1 VEFTYT
7 INQVKDCIND
17 TEQQLRDLIT
27 TTLSRKYGPDWE
39 YSSPVWN
46 DEIREELEERRRQ
59 DQGGRPYQIVSQRL
73 LDYTDLIDLQ
83 NIIERHWDLFANV
96 FRSKDRIMHRLDDL
110 RPLRN
115 PEMHGRPDIL
125 PHQKHLCLGL
135 CGDILLAIE
144 HWHHGYEHLIKD
156 YAVQLKFP
164 IYMGTKDEN
173 VVQEEAKTLA
183 QQWLDKVCGKLGGK
197 LRVLSEDQ
205 DTKTYQI
212 AFQQMH
218 IRVNMSW
225 NYRGYDGR
233 QFFRAA
239 DIGIRTS
246 QASALHKAI
255 EAGKQPYLWLNWTL
269 RDDLD
274 TSIVVAQVLERT
286 GKKPISSSSIRAGNI
301 STLTGAEFR
310 IDGSNEES
318 IRVSLSRWQPDADAT
333 LSLSYDGPSGT
344 GFYHAHE
351 VFSVK
356 NVLPALYG
364 DIPFSKLRQMI
375 TEACSTADRV

>member
-1 VEFTYT
+1 MEFTYT
-7 INQVKDCIND
+7 VNQVKDCIND

-46 DEIREELEERRRQ
+46 DEIRKELEERRRQ

-83 NIIERHWDLFANV
+83 NVIERHWDLFANV
-96 FRSKDRIMHRLDDL
+96 FKSKERIMHRLNDL

-115 PEMHGRPDIL
+115 PEMHGRPNIL
-125 PHQKHLCLGL
+125 PHQKHLCLGI

-144 HWHHGYEHLIKD
+144 HWHYGYEHLIKN
-156 YAVQLKFP
+156 YAVQLKFSV
-164 IYMGTKDEN
+164 YVGTKDED
-173 VVQEEAKTLA
+173 VAQEEAKDLA
-183 QQWLDKVCGKLGGK
+183 QQWLDKVCGRLGGK
-197 LRVLSEDQ
+197 LRVLSEDK

-218 IRVNMSW
+218 IKVDMSW
-225 NYRGYDGR
+225 NYRGYDG
-233 QFFRAA
+233 QFFRSA
-239 DIGIRTS
+239 DIVIRTS
-246 QASALHKAI
+246 QSSALHQTI
-255 EAGKQPYLWLNWTL
+255 EAGEHPYKWLSWTL

-274 TSIVVAQVLERT
+274 ISVVAAQILERT
-286 GKKPISSSSIRAGNI
+286 GKRPSSSSLIRAGNI
-301 STLTGAEFR
+301 STLTSAEFR
-310 IDGSNEES
+310 IGGSNEES

-333 LSLSYDGPSGT
+333 LSLSHDGPSGT

-356 NVLPALYG
+356 NILTALYG
-364 DIPFSKLRQMI
+364 DIPFPKL
-375 TEACSTADRV
+375 S